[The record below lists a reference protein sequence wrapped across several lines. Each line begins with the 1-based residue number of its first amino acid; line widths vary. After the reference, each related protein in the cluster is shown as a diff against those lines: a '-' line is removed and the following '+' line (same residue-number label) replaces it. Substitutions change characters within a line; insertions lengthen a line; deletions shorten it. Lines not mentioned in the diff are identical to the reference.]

1 MAQFVFSAF
10 ADEISPNF
18 DEQLSG
24 LQKLGVGMIE
34 LRGVDGKSFT
44 ALTDGEVEAVKH
56 KLENAGIGISA
67 LGTPI
72 GKIKLD
78 GDMEAHEK
86 LLERI
91 MDIGD
96 MLGCKRLRVFSFYP
110 ADGMSGDEFRAGAF
124 EAVGRMLALAE
135 ARGFTLCHE
144 NEKDIYG
151 ETPERE
157 LELLSHF
164 GGRLKAIICGGAPLK
179 PDMVDFFDSI
189 GITLINGYGITE
201 CGPLISINR
210 PEFHNYESV
219 GQLLPGM
226 QLRID
231 DPNEAG
237 EGEICVKGPI
247 LALGYYNSR
256 EKTAESFLQNPL
268 NHAYDERIYKTGDLG
283 HFAPDG
289 NLMFHGR
296 KDRQVKHLG
305 HRVELGEI
313 DLAAAKV
320 AGVEDACALYDQT
333 HEQIWLFYTGEGV
346 TKRDIAVALRAD
358 LPGFMVPR
366 KIEQLAAMPRLDNGK
381 TNMRALAERITAAA
395 KH

>member
-24 LQKLGVGMIE
+24 LQKLGIGMIE

-164 GGRLKAIICGGAPLK
+164 GGRLKAVLDPGNFAFCRLDAAKGYPMLKDYIEYFHIKDADEEGTIVPPGCGVAHLAETLAAVNADRTGKVILTIEPHLMDFTGLASLAAETLK
-179 PDMVDFFDSI
+179 HKYTFETPFDAFR
-189 GITLINGYGITE
+189 TAAELVM
-201 CGPLISINR
+201 R
-210 PEFHNYESV
+210 
-219 GQLLPGM
+219 M
-226 QLRID
+226 
-231 DPNEAG
+231 
-237 EGEICVKGPI
+237 
-247 LALGYYNSR
+247 
-256 EKTAESFLQNPL
+256 AESL
-268 NHAYDERIYKTGDLG
+268 E
-283 HFAPDG
+283 
-289 NLMFHGR
+289 
-296 KDRQVKHLG
+296 
-305 HRVELGEI
+305 
-313 DLAAAKV
+313 
-320 AGVEDACALYDQT
+320 
-333 HEQIWLFYTGEGV
+333 
-346 TKRDIAVALRAD
+346 
-358 LPGFMVPR
+358 
-366 KIEQLAAMPRLDNGK
+366 
-381 TNMRALAERITAAA
+381 
-395 KH
+395 